1 MSVNAVKI
9 SDYIQTMDEPTQQ
22 VEFVPPKKKKSKA
35 QKYFGTLG
43 AKIGWRDMGG
53 EKGRGVFALE
63 DISKGTVIE
72 VGPVIVVSASAIP
85 EEGGAPDGYL
95 LDWDPEEE
103 GEEHCMVGGYIMMTN
118 HSKDP
123 TMYLEND
130 YENMTVTSYA
140 IRDIKAG
147 EELTWD
153 YSCEIWFD
161 EDGGA

>member
-1 MSVNAVKI
+1 MSQNAMKTEEFAPNDNGQELELG
-9 SDYIQTMDEPTQQ
+9 SGKASSNKMYGTM
-22 VEFVPPKKKKSKA
+22 
-35 QKYFGTLG
+35 G

-53 EKGRGVFALE
+53 EKGRGVFALV
-63 DISKGTVIE
+63 DIPKGAIIE
-72 VGPVIVVSASAIP
+72 VAPVIPVAASAIP

-103 GEEHCMVGGYIMMTN
+103 GEEHCMVAGYIMMTN

-123 TMYLEND
+123 TLYLENN
-130 YENMTVTSYA
+130 YEQMTVTSYA

-153 YSCEIWFD
+153 YSCDIWFD
-161 EDGGA
+161 EDEAQE